1 MGCTANIY
9 IYYIIYNDLWV
20 CLTFYGNLR
29 NNCNCGW
36 ESLFSGNLWVEFG
49 TTIWRRARKTWKHSR
64 VWWLLAPG
72 SQSWM
77 NVLMNQYCKISESK
91 ECLKSWWLVGSQ
103 WPRHPKNHQNPRW
116 EPSLPS
122 RSMTPGPQFH
132 DAFHAQ
138 RRRPSSGSHG
148 HHHTDAQRSLDTSP
162 FCRSHWQPA
171 ALSSQGFWM
180 VWGMVKPNKAHF
192 LGVWFAIAAPNGKI
206 G

>member
-1 MGCTANIY
+1 MRIFYGGVQPIY
-9 IYYIIYNDLWV
+9 IYIYNDLWV

-29 NNCNCGW
+29 NNCSCGW

-103 WPRHPKNHQNPRW
+103 WPRHPKNHQNPGENHLCWAGLWRLALNSTM
-116 EPSLPS
+116 PSMHSDGDLRQPRTPPHWRSAQPWHIAILPES
-122 RSMTPGPQFH
+122 LTARCLEFPG
-132 DAFHAQ
+132 
-138 RRRPSSGSHG
+138 
-148 HHHTDAQRSLDTSP
+148 
-162 FCRSHWQPA
+162 
-171 ALSSQGFWM
+171 
-180 VWGMVKPNKAHF
+180 F
-192 LGVWFAIAAPNGKI
+192 LNGLGCGKTQ
-206 G
+206 